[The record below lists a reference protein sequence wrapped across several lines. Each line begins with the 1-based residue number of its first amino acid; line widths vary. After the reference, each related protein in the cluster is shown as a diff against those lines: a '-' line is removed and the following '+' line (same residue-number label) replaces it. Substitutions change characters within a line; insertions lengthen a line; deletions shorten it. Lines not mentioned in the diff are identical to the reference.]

1 MFHFN
6 RRKTLPAS
14 PEIEIC
20 APCDG
25 MLFPLESSADAVFAA
40 KTLGE
45 GFFIQPSDTLIYA
58 PLSGTIS
65 ALFPTKHAIGIQSE
79 EGIEVLL
86 HIGIDTVY
94 AKGLPIESDV
104 RIHERIRRGEH
115 H

>member
-79 EGIEVLL
+79 EGIEGAASHRHRYRLCERL
-86 HIGIDTVY
+86 ADR
-94 AKGLPIESDV
+94 V
-104 RIHERIRRGEH
+104 RCANP
-115 H
+115 